1 LIRERGRGGHQV
13 DYSVKLVLFTLR
25 GLKVK
30 VSGFRVNFVEVS
42 EWFDGCDV
50 LKLYLNQWKTRL
62 TNYPLF

>member
-30 VSGFRVNFVEVS
+30 VSGFRVNFVEVC
-42 EWFDGCDV
+42 E
-50 LKLYLNQWKTRL
+50 
-62 TNYPLF
+62 

>member
-1 LIRERGRGGHQV
+1 MIKMIEISPFLPPLSPSRLIRERGRGGHQV

-42 EWFDGCDV
+42 E
-50 LKLYLNQWKTRL
+50 
-62 TNYPLF
+62 